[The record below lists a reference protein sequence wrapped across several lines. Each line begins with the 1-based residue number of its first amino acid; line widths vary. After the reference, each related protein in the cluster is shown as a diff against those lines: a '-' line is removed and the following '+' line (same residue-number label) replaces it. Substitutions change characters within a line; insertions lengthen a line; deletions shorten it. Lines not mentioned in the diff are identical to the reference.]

1 MPSHSLN
8 LAHFY
13 LSKII
18 DCASGKG
25 GMWVEM
31 HLFTHIILDKAGM
44 VELNRSGDLILHVL
58 QTYLSVSLRHTYGKK
73 AGVPVA
79 NKQQFDLL
87 LSRSNAPE
95 RSLPSS
101 PDRATILHQ
110 QHESV
115 HLPAVYTNKGQLRA
129 RMELAPPQYYP
140 PGLGDFADDWSC
152 SARGG
157 GSTSAADDS
166 E

>member
-44 VELNRSGDLILHVL
+44 VELNRSGGLTLRVL
-58 QTYLSVSLRHTYGKK
+58 QTYLSVFLHHTSGKK
-73 AGVPVA
+73 FGVPVA
-79 NKQQFDLL
+79 NKQQSDLL
-87 LSRSNAPE
+87 LSRSNARE
-95 RSLPSS
+95 RSLLSFPG
-101 PDRATILHQ
+101 RAKVLHLE
-110 QHESV
+110 HELV
-115 HLPAVYTNKGQLRA
+115 HLHVVYTDKVQL
-129 RMELAPPQYYP
+129 
-140 PGLGDFADDWSC
+140 
-152 SARGG
+152 
-157 GSTSAADDS
+157 
-166 E
+166 